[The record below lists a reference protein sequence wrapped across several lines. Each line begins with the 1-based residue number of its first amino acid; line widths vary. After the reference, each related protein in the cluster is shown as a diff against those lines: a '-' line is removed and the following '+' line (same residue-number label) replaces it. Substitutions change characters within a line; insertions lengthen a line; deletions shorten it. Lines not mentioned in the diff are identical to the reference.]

1 MGGGLLALVALP
13 SLASAAVPGD
23 TVSRV
28 QRTVGKAVSQVVAPS
43 KPAPAPAPARAPAP
57 APRESSSPPAAKTAP
72 AAPSAPAQ
80 TTARASAAPRAAGSS
95 DHATRQAPSA
105 TSSAAPAKASG
116 GAAAADPTSAP
127 EATTHPVVDQVSDL
141 RDENP
146 GTLPFTGF
154 GIFPVLLV
162 AILALVSGVALRRV
176 SGA

>member
-1 MGGGLLALVALP
+1 VGGCFLALVALP

-28 QRTVGKAVSQVVAPS
+28 QRTVGDAVSQVVAPS

-57 APRESSSPPAAKTAP
+57 APRESSSPPAAKTPP
-72 AAPSAPAQ
+72 AAPSAPVQ
-80 TTARASAAPRAAGSS
+80 TTSRAPAAPRAAGSG

-105 TSSAAPAKASG
+105 TSSTAPAKASG
-116 GAAAADPTSAP
+116 GEPAADPTSAP
-127 EATTHPVVDQVSDL
+127 EGSTRPVLDHVSDL
-141 RDENP
+141 SDENP
-146 GTLPFTGF
+146 STLPFTGF

-162 AILALVSGVALRRV
+162 AMLALGAGVALRRV